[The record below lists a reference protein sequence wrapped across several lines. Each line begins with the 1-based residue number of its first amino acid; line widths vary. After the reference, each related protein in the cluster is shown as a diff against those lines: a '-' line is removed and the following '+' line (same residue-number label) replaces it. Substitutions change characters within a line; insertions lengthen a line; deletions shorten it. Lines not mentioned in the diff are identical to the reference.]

1 MAIYTRFDFS
11 SKTIDKQDKEIRRL
25 MMENVWLQFTIFE
38 NDNMMKIVPKLEDEI
53 RECKQHSLETNDHIY
68 KIELKKAMEGK
79 NGHGDRGTL
88 PYVEVK
94 RKCRY

>member
-1 MAIYTRFDFS
+1 MVA
-11 SKTIDKQDKEIRRL
+11 
-25 MMENVWLQFTIFE
+25 
-38 NDNMMKIVPKLEDEI
+38 KLEDEI